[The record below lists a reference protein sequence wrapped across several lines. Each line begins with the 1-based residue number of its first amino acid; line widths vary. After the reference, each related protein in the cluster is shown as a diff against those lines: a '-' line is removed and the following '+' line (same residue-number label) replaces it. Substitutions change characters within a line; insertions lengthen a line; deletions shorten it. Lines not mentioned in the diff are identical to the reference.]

1 MDRPSLVTADLLL
14 DLWRQACVRA
24 QHGDA
29 TERLLARLANVFD
42 ARIVVRWRDPSQG
55 TVAVLELRDG
65 QVVPWRDEDTSPD
78 AAPGSNA
85 LRSPTAQDP
94 ARGAFDAA
102 PLPAGSVRHWS
113 GPLSIHAEGVGEWSI
128 QGPRAAEWWIDL
140 EPALGDLSAV
150 VAAAVDNDRR
160 ARGLAQQQA
169 RTEADNQTLLAS
181 LGRADLSETI
191 IGASRGLRAVM
202 HRVALVARTNVPVLL
217 LGETGAGKE
226 VIARAVHSRS
236 KRASG
241 PFLRV
246 NCGAIAPELVDS
258 ELFGHERGSFTG
270 ALALRQGWFE
280 RAHNGTLFLDECGEL
295 SLPAQ
300 VRLLRVLQDGSLQR
314 VGGERQI
321 HVDVRVIA
329 ATHRDL
335 ESMVAEGRFREDLWY
350 RLAVFP
356 VRLPPLR
363 ERTDDIPAL
372 AAHFARA
379 AAKRFGLPA
388 SQVMDED
395 LALLQ
400 AYDWPGNVREL
411 ISVIERAALL
421 GEGKGLAVA
430 AALGAV
436 EPRLRSRVR
445 RLPAEEEEE
454 GESGFSTLD
463 QAMARHIE
471 AALER
476 SRGRIEGT
484 RGAAELL
491 GINPHTLRA
500 RMRRLDI
507 DWQRFRG
514 PAA

>member
-1 MDRPSLVTADLLL
+1 
-14 DLWRQACVRA
+14 
-24 QHGDA
+24 
-29 TERLLARLANVFD
+29 
-42 ARIVVRWRDPSQG
+42 
-55 TVAVLELRDG
+55 
-65 QVVPWRDEDTSPD
+65 
-78 AAPGSNA
+78 
-85 LRSPTAQDP
+85 
-94 ARGAFDAA
+94 
-102 PLPAGSVRHWS
+102 
-113 GPLSIHAEGVGEWSI
+113 
-128 QGPRAAEWWIDL
+128 
-140 EPALGDLSAV
+140 
-150 VAAAVDNDRR
+150 
-160 ARGLAQQQA
+160 
-169 RTEADNQTLLAS
+169 
-181 LGRADLSETI
+181 
-191 IGASRGLRAVM
+191 
-202 HRVALVARTNVPVLL
+202 
-217 LGETGAGKE
+217 
-226 VIARAVHSRS
+226 
-236 KRASG
+236 
-241 PFLRV
+241 
-246 NCGAIAPELVDS
+246 
-258 ELFGHERGSFTG
+258 LFGHERGSFTG

-388 SQVMDED
+388 CQVMEED

-421 GEGKGLAVA
+421 GEGKCLAVA
-430 AALGAV
+430 AALGAAQ
-436 EPRLRSRVR
+436 PRLRSRVR
-445 RLPAEEEEE
+445 TVPAEEEDK
-454 GESGFSTLD
+454 SGFSTLD

-500 RMRRLDI
+500 RMRRLEI

>member
-1 MDRPSLVTADLLL
+1 MDNPSIITAELLL
-14 DLWRQACVRA
+14 DLWRQACMRA

-29 TERLLARLANVFD
+29 TERLLSRLAGELPADLTVHWFD
-42 ARIVVRWRDPSQG
+42 PARRITSVI
-55 TVAVLELRDG
+55 ELRER
-65 QVVPWRDEDTSPD
+65 VVTPWRDEEADEWLLALPSARELTPFPGADEHTPSDRFEPHEPHRNLQRIEATPLTIQADGAGELRVRGPRD
-78 AAPGSNA
+78 AAWWPELTTS
-85 LRSPTAQDP
+85 LSEL
-94 ARGAFDAA
+94 AA
-102 PLPAGSVRHWS
+102 VF
-113 GPLSIHAEGVGEWSI
+113 
-128 QGPRAAEWWIDL
+128 
-140 EPALGDLSAV
+140 
-150 VAAAVDNDRR
+150 AAAVENDRR
-160 ARGLAQQQA
+160 ARGLAEQRAQA
-169 RTEADNQTLLAS
+169 EANNQSLLAS
-181 LGRADLSETI
+181 LGRADLAENI
-191 IGASRGLRAVM
+191 VGAARGLRAVM
-202 HRVALVARTNVPVLL
+202 HRVSLVARTNVPVLL

-236 KRASG
+236 KRGEG

-314 VGGERQI
+314 VGGEKQI

-335 ESMVAEGRFREDLWY
+335 QSMVDEGRFREDLWY

-379 AAKRFGLPA
+379 AAKRFGLPTCE
-388 SQVMDED
+388 VTRED

-400 AYDWPGNVREL
+400 AYEWPGNVREL
-411 ISVIERAALL
+411 ISVIERASLL
-421 GEGKGLAVA
+421 GEGKSLAVA

-436 EPRLRSRVR
+436 PPRLRSAKPV
-445 RLPAEEEEE
+445 EDHDDDDE
-454 GESGFSTLD
+454 FYTLD

-476 SRGRIEGT
+476 TRGRIEGT
-484 RGAAELL
+484 SGAAELL

-500 RMRRLDI
+500 RMRRLAV